1 MASGGNELWARW
13 PLTQVVPI
21 RLLTC
26 LIFFALLD
34 VISLSTIG
42 ERIGAGFDT
51 SLSELYVVI
60 STKSV
65 RKICID
71 GELFPETCPVVLV

>member
-1 MASGGNELWARW
+1 MGTMAVDSSC
-13 PLTQVVPI
+13 PHSSFDMSY
-21 RLLTC
+21 
-26 LIFFALLD
+26 FFALLD

-71 GELFPETCPVVLV
+71 SELFPETCPVVLV